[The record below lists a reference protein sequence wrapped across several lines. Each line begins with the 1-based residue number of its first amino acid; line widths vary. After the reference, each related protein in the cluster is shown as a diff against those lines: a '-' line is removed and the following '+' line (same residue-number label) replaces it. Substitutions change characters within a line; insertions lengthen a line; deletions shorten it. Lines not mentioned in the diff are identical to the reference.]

1 MNENKN
7 KPAVDSLSRRNFLAI
22 SGMVPAIAVAQSMG
36 GRVFAAAAPD
46 AATPVAT
53 SPKKR
58 PIGLELYSVR
68 TELARDLPNTL
79 RTVSKI
85 GYEVVE
91 FYAPYFDWTI
101 PYAKEVRSLMDDLGL
116 RCYSTHNHIP
126 SFTPGD
132 TMAKAIELNQVIGS
146 RLLVLATSPSGT
158 KGVEDWKKLSGQLT
172 TAVEQLKPHGLS
184 CGFHNHH
191 TEWTPLDGVHRAM
204 DILAA
209 NTPKEFVL
217 QLDVGTCVEAGA
229 DPVAWIKANPGR
241 IKVAHLKDWA
251 PGSPA
256 NEKDYRVLFG
266 EGVSP
271 WKEIIVALESVGGVE
286 FYLMEQ
292 EGSRYSEFE
301 TARRSLDAWKTL
313 KGRA

>member
-1 MNENKN
+1 MR
-7 KPAVDSLSRRNFLAI
+7 S
-22 SGMVPAIAVAQSMG
+22 
-36 GRVFAAAAPD
+36 
-46 AATPVAT
+46 
-53 SPKKR
+53 
-58 PIGLELYSVR
+58 
-68 TELARDLPNTL
+68 ELARDLPNTL

-91 FYAPYFDWTI
+91 FYAPYYDWTM

-116 RCYSTHNHIP
+116 RCYSTHNHIQ

-132 TMAKAIELNQVIGS
+132 TMAKAIELNQIIGS
-146 RLLVLATSPSGT
+146 RLLVLATAPGGT
-158 KGVEDWKKLSGQLT
+158 KGAEDWKKLSGQLT

-184 CGFHNHH
+184 CGFHNHQ
-191 TEWTPLDGVHRAM
+191 TEWTPLDGGHRAM
-204 DILAA
+204 DLLAA
-209 NTPKEFVL
+209 NTPQEFVL

-251 PGSPA
+251 PGSAA
-256 NEKDYRVLFG
+256 NEKGYRVLFG

-271 WKEIIVALESVGGVE
+271 WKEIIAALESVGGVE
-286 FYLMEQ
+286 YYLMEQ

-301 TARRSLDAWKTL
+301 TARRSLDAWKAL
-313 KGRA
+313 KGSS